1 MHLHSPEIFAHRTT
15 LNLPCTSPKADYG
28 TPQMAAEILALVQKH
43 DCSKPGLLV
52 MSGHQD
58 GILAYG
64 PTAESTGSL
73 VLEYLDATCK

>member
-1 MHLHSPEIFAHRTT
+1 MSYGPIDFIALEFKTDQLTGES
-15 LNLPCTSPKADYG
+15 LPALL
-28 TPQMAAEILALVQKH
+28 ELVQKH

-64 PTAESTGSL
+64 PTAESTGNL